1 MRHFLALLVLF
12 FSLNVFAGPT
22 KDEIEKV
29 FLPLAKELSSFED
42 AEKLANKI
50 AEAWHR
56 RQDSEND
63 QKVEWVA
70 EVYHLKNGG
79 IHPYFE
85 RLLKLLALRN
95 VPVQSSLIDEAKF
108 IDLLSNEEKDPTV
121 LQQNVLTYSNTPVQ
135 GKKFKERLFGLVE
148 KVSFVSYF
156 FKRNKD
162 GKIVKKYE
170 QSEES
175 KKLNRTVTR
184 GAVAWIAGV
193 KLAETLLTTNVTA
206 DFNQFVYWV
215 NNYFDLSTLATT
227 VGSAAVQTLAL
238 PLIIGTWVY
247 TFFKY
252 DAEVKSFRSQGCNV
266 SLDDTM
272 PDGDQMKVVPNQLFS
287 IPTCYAQ
294 DILLFNLVSGALEAL
309 GVVPVNSRHDLFM
322 GHLMATA
329 SGIFSATAWLAVED
343 YWIHV
348 TKEIQKK
355 RSTHPQEVPAL
366 EKQRNFVLKW
376 FWNLLYPA
384 SSNTAMQTSKYFGW
398 WSNAPFV
405 VLGTVGAVW
414 NYGPKMLKYWL
425 TKEKPAY
432 LGPVINDCK
441 NILILRAKETK
452 KEHNILD
459 EANPS

>member
-1 MRHFLALLVLF
+1 MRHFLSFLLLF
-12 FSLNVFAGPT
+12 LSLNVFAGPT
-22 KDEIEKV
+22 KDEIQNV
-29 FLPLAKELSSFED
+29 FLPLARELSSFED
-42 AEKLANKI
+42 AEKLADKI

-56 RQDSEND
+56 RQDNERG
-63 QKVEWVA
+63 QEWVA

-79 IHPYFE
+79 LHPYFE

-95 VPVQSSLIDEAKF
+95 VPVQSHLIDEGKF
-108 IDLLSNEEKDPTV
+108 IDLLANEEKDPTV
-121 LQQNVLTYSNTPVQ
+121 LQKDVLSYSNTPVQ

-148 KVSFVSYF
+148 KISFVSHF

-162 GKIVKKYE
+162 GKIVKKFE

-193 KLAETLLTTNVTA
+193 KLAETFFTTNVVA
-206 DFNQFVYWV
+206 DFDRFVYWV
-215 NNYFDLSTLATT
+215 NNYFDLSTLASG
-227 VGSAAVQTLAL
+227 VGNAAVQTLAL

-252 DAEVKSFRSQGCNV
+252 DAEVKGFRSQGCNV
-266 SLDDTM
+266 SLDEAM
-272 PDGDQMKVVPNQLFS
+272 PEGDQMKVVPNQLFS

-294 DILLFNLVSGALEAL
+294 DILLFNIVAGALELL
-309 GVVPVNSRHDLFM
+309 GVVPVNSRDDLLIK
-322 GHLMATA
+322 HLMATA
-329 SGIFSATAWLAVED
+329 SGVFSATAWLAVED

-355 RSTHPQEVPAL
+355 RSTQPQEVAAL

-384 SSNTAMQTSKYFGW
+384 SSNSAMQTSKYFGW
-398 WSNAPFV
+398 WSNAPFI
-405 VLGTVGAVW
+405 VLGGIGAVW
-414 NYGPKMLKYWL
+414 NYGPKFLKYWL

-432 LGPVINDCK
+432 LGPVQNDCK

-452 KEHNILD
+452 RDHTVLE
-459 EANPS
+459 